1 MNYGLIIFLTIFFF
15 LVYKIG
21 IIIGRNQVI
30 INIKGKE
37 KEVLEKAA
45 MLVERS
51 KKIREETLK
60 IRESI
65 NEMNKDILNNLKK

>member
-1 MNYGLIIFLTIFFF
+1 
-15 LVYKIG
+15 KIG